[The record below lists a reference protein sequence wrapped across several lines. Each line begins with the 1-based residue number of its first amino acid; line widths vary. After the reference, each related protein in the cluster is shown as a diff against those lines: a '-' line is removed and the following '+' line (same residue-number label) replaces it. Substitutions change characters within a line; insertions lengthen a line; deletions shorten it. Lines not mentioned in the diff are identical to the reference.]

1 MLVWGKVE
9 DAEIDLRRLFGLVR
23 RRIFAILATTLACAG
38 LALAAATIVAPQ
50 YSATSLVVFDPQRK
64 DLLDPS
70 APGGTTIADNV
81 RIESEVELLRS
92 DTVLL
97 KVIADQNLAADLDMS
112 PGLRTRTLAA
122 LGLQSPPQWSAQER
136 QVQALARLR
145 SAVSVERRGP
155 TYLIGV
161 TVKSADPDKAADL
174 ANSIARTY
182 IHNQIASKVEVMLS
196 SRDVLQARLRQSR
209 EEITTSEAAFNQFLA
224 QSIDQLAANADG
236 TGVHRLHSELLA
248 LSQAREQA
256 DARAGLLKAGLA
268 GQDRHA
274 LKTVLANEHPIVLQQ
289 QRQAFA
295 DQAASAETV
304 PPATQHMH
312 AELTQ
317 LEQAAD
323 AELASLRTT
332 IAGMDSQQASLRE
345 QLRDEVLQSDLPAH
359 LLTGLFDLQSKA
371 AFAQEQYQALLDR
384 SLQLGNQAALQVP
397 DSRIA
402 SPALPPSTPFFPNR
416 NVFLALGAAL
426 GILAGLG
433 GSLVY
438 ESVVGGFIS
447 REQMEASLRT
457 RVAAMIPRVKL
468 PPGNDTLADL
478 VITAPL
484 SEFAEAMRRTRLVA
498 DDSVQPTPGGQGR
511 TIMVTSA
518 VLGEGK
524 TTTALA
530 LARSYALSGRRTLL
544 IDCDLRQPRIAAE
557 LGMQP
562 PTALLDM
569 LTAHPS
575 RFDLRAGIARE
586 SDTGLSLLMSAHG
599 SDRPTDTVLAGAQFA
614 RLLAEASSHFE
625 IVVLDTPPVE
635 PVVDALYI
643 APRADTI
650 VLVSRWASTS
660 QREIKQT
667 LASLTQAKRPTAQI
681 LSILNGTNQAKPGR
695 KQIHNR
701 FYDADQAWSFARFSP
716 DQPTPSP
723 QQQHV
728 ISASQPTNVVGL
740 RRRSG
745 DADQ

>member
-1 MLVWGKVE
+1 ME

-38 LALAAATIVAPQ
+38 LALAAAMLVAPQ

-70 APGGTTIADNV
+70 APGATAIADNV

-97 KVIADQNLAADLDMS
+97 KVIADQNLADKLDMS
-112 PGLRTRTLAA
+112 PGLRARALAT
-122 LGLQSPPQWSAQER
+122 LGLQSLPQLSSEDR
-136 QVQALARLR
+136 QLQALARLR
-145 SAVSVERRGP
+145 RAVNIERRGP

-161 TVKSADPDKAADL
+161 TVKSADPDRAADL
-174 ANSIARTY
+174 ANSIAQTY
-182 IHNQIASKVEVMLS
+182 IDNQIASKVETMLA
-196 SRDVLQARLRQSR
+196 SRDVLQARLSQARA
-209 EEITTSEAAFNQFLA
+209 EIVTSEAAFNQFLGE
-224 QSIDQLAANADG
+224 SIDQLAASADG
-236 TGVHRLHSELLA
+236 GGVHRLNSELSA

-256 DARAGLLKAGLA
+256 DARASLLKASLA
-268 GQDRHA
+268 GQDWKV
-274 LKTVLANEHPIVLQQ
+274 LQTVLGNKQAMVLDQ

-295 DQAASAETV
+295 HGAAYAETDEL
-304 PPATQHMH
+304 ATQHLQS
-312 AELTQ
+312 ELVS
-317 LEQAAD
+317 LEQSAD

-332 IAGMDSQQASLRE
+332 IAAMDQQQAILRQ
-345 QLRDEVLQSDLPAH
+345 QLRDEVLQSDLPAPI
-359 LLTGLFDLQSKA
+359 LTGLFDLQSKA
-371 AFAQEQYQALLDR
+371 AFAQEQYQALINR
-384 SLQLGNQAALQVP
+384 SLQLGNQAELQVP

-402 SPALPPSTPFFPNR
+402 SPALSPSAPFFPNR
-416 NVFLALGAAL
+416 SVFLALGAAL
-426 GILAGLG
+426 GMVAGLG

-457 RVAAMIPRVKL
+457 RVAATLPRIKL
-468 PPGNDTLADL
+468 PLGNDTLADL

-484 SEFAEAMRRTRLVA
+484 SEFAEAMRRTRLAA
-498 DDSVQPTPGGQGR
+498 DDAAQSMPSGEGR
-511 TIMVTSA
+511 ILMVTSA

-557 LGMQP
+557 LGMQAP
-562 PTALLDM
+562 MGLLDM

-599 SDRPTDTVLAGAQFA
+599 SDRPTDTVLAGAPFA
-614 RLLAEASSHFE
+614 RLVSEAARLFE
-625 IVVLDTPPVE
+625 VVVLDTPPVE

-667 LASLTQAKRPTAQI
+667 LASLTQAKRPSVQI

-695 KQIHNR
+695 KQIHDH
-701 FYDADQAWSFARFSP
+701 FYDADQAWSFARLPADHSMRP
-716 DQPTPSP
+716 VPPHAP
-723 QQQHV
+723 L
-728 ISASQPTNVVGL
+728 ASQPGNVIGL
-740 RRRSG
+740 HRKAG
-745 DADQ
+745 DLHQ